1 MPVYKGRISF
11 VTTVICY
18 CICAVTRCAKLYE
31 EIAKSKLALPFIIS
45 LADGIAGANNLI
57 AYNHNIFSVICR
69 QKLLLMIE
77 VVFKLLF

>member
-1 MPVYKGRISF
+1 MSVYRERYSF
-11 VTTVICY
+11 VSTVVCY
-18 CICAVTRCAKLYE
+18 CVCAVTRCAKLYE

-45 LADGIAGANNLI
+45 LADGIAGTNNLI